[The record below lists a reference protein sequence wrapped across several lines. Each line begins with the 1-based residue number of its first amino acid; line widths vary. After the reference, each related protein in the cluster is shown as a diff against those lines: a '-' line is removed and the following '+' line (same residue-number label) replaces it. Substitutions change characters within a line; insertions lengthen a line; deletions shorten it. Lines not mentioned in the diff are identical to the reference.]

1 MSCRHGFALR
11 RHGYRGCGGRDAGK
25 DFTVRLDGGHHI
37 WPFQARSLFFGCGLT
52 PQQVGEGV
60 RIVEGLVSLAVAKD
74 ATLVEVNPL
83 AVTKD
88 GHLVALDAKVN
99 FDDSGLKRHPDIAR
113 LDDPEESDPLELR
126 AREAGINYVH
136 LDGYIGTMVNGAG
149 LAMAT
154 MDAVRQAGGAAA
166 NFLDAGGSA
175 SGDMV
180 AAGFRIMLSDPQ
192 VRGILVNIF
201 GGILRCDI
209 VAEGI
214 VSAVKKVGMNIPL
227 SSAWKAQTWKK
238 AGAFWLKAALPSN
251 RPQRL
256 LKPRIKSSS

>member
-1 MSCRHGFALR
+1 
-11 RHGYRGCGGRDAGK
+11 
-25 DFTVRLDGGHHI
+25 
-37 WPFQARSLFFGCGLT
+37 
-52 PQQVGEGV
+52 
-60 RIVEGLVSLAVAKD
+60 
-74 ATLVEVNPL
+74 
-83 AVTKD
+83 
-88 GHLVALDAKVN
+88 
-99 FDDSGLKRHPDIAR
+99 
-113 LDDPEESDPLELR
+113 
-126 AREAGINYVH
+126 
-136 LDGYIGTMVNGAG
+136 
-149 LAMAT
+149 MAT

-227 SSAWKAQTWKK
+227 VVRMEGTNVEEGRRILAE
-238 AGAFWLKAALPSN
+238 AALPSN